1 MRPFTLKTNIV
12 ASDKASKAFN
22 KITHSAA
29 RMNEKIIKSAGFA
42 GTAFGRFTQK
52 LSFGARKAVVSLN
65 NLNARVNR
73 TFSNIGK
80 KLGKIGV
87 LGLGVGLLAIATTI
101 ANANIQLDA
110 SFASLSAIT
119 GKTGKA
125 FEAFKVQVSE
135 VAKEQR
141 LFGAD
146 VAKGFE
152 IVASAKPELL
162 ENAAALS
169 KVTNAAITLS
179 KASGDDL
186 AISAQSLAGVMNQFS
201 LNAEHAERVMNALA
215 AGSVYGSANITNVAA
230 SMKNFGAVA
239 SAANISMEQSVAL
252 VEVMGSKSIFAEEA
266 GTMLRSGIL
275 KLQQAGLGYKSG
287 LFDINDALA
296 EAKAKM
302 DKLRTAKE
310 KDAFLLKTFGARQI
324 TTGQILL
331 NNVDK
336 FNELTNSVTGTNT
349 AVTQMNIKSNTFQV
363 RLKEVSD
370 AFKNSVSATDKQNKQ
385 MQFLKDSLV
394 FVADNMDKIIAYTIL
409 AAKVFVL
416 FKATVWGVNTG
427 MKVYNKTLDIY
438 RKVTNKATRAQWRA
452 NAAMLANP
460 ITWIVI
466 AIIALIAAIG
476 LLIYY
481 WKDIIN
487 WIKTSDNWFAKLIRA
502 AIFPLIIAFK
512 TLGAIFDWIST
523 KISQLIEWVKTSD
536 NWFAKFLRGAING
549 LIYAFQIIG
558 GVIDWVGSKFGEL
571 TEWIK
576 TSDNWFAKFIRG
588 AIDFSIKLVGFL
600 KKIWNTIVEIVDY
613 AFKAIGKLSE
623 VIDYF
628 SGETQ
633 KELGVKVTKES
644 KAVKEVK
651 QSIDVKTED
660 KKPGVIDK
668 ITSEAMNF
676 TKALNDNSAAVD
688 ANTKSNQKQWK
699 GKFQTTILKD
709 MNIAQKDLA
718 VSAVDNER
726 NNQEIQNTIFRNKSL
741 STVISNQDVVDKN
754 ISANDKPATEVVT
767 SGKPIRRKDKQ
778 NINGTITVNVVDKTG
793 GKFGIQ
799 VEGTGIEV
807 VTTGNK

>member
-52 LSFGARKAVVSLN
+52 VGNSVRVATVHLN

-73 TFSNIGK
+73 TFRSMKQGFAAIGIVGVISGIAGK
-80 KLGKIGV
+80 KI
-87 LGLGVGLLAIATTI
+87 
-101 ANANIQLDA
+101 LD
-110 SFASLSAIT
+110 LSNN
-119 GKTGKA
+119 
-125 FEAFKVQVSE
+125 
-135 VAKEQR
+135 VAKAGDEAAKNSRRIGFSAEALQE
-141 LFGAD
+141 LQFAAD
-146 VAKGFE
+146 R
-152 IVASAKPELL
+152 
-162 ENAAALS
+162 
-169 KVTNAAITLS
+169 
-179 KASGDDL
+179 SG
-186 AISAQSLAGVMNQFS
+186 ISAQESLKSFEKLSKNIGDLVANTGS
-201 LNAEHAERVMNALA
+201 L
-215 AGSVYGSANITNVAA
+215 
-230 SMKNFGAVA
+230 
-239 SAANISMEQSVAL
+239 
-252 VEVMGSKSIFAEEA
+252 
-266 GTMLRSGIL
+266 
-275 KLQQAGLGYKSG
+275 
-287 LFDINDALA
+287 
-296 EAKAKM
+296 
-302 DKLRTAKE
+302 
-310 KDAFLLKTFGARQI
+310 
-324 TTGQILL
+324 
-331 NNVDK
+331 
-336 FNELTNSVTGTNT
+336 
-349 AVTQMNIKSNTFQV
+349 
-363 RLKEVSD
+363 
-370 AFKNSVSATDKQNKQ
+370 
-385 MQFLKDSLV
+385 
-394 FVADNMDKIIAYTIL
+394 YTIL
-409 AAKVFVL
+409 NKTNPQLLRQLKNAKSNEEAFNLITDAISKLPTDMQKASLAQAAFGRSGQKMLTLIEGGTKGVEALREEARKYGGVISNEAAKASEDFIDAQTNMKFALKGLTNQIGIALMPKIKELSERLTKWIGENKELIKAKVAAFVDKIGKAVDFLIRNAGTLITVIKILIGVFAGLKILTTIMRAVTAATWL
-416 FKATVWGVNTG
+416 FNSALW
-427 MKVYNKTLDIY
+427 
-438 RKVTNKATRAQWRA
+438 
-452 NAAMLANP
+452 ANP

-466 AIIALIAAIG
+466 AIIALIAAIA

-481 WKDIIN
+481 WKDIVN

-512 TLGAIFDWIST
+512 TLGAIFDWISE

-718 VSAVDNER
+718 VNAVYNER
-726 NNQEIQNTIFRNKSL
+726 NNQEIQNTIFKNKSL

-754 ISANDKPATEVVT
+754 ISANDKPTTEVVT

-778 NINGTITVNVVDKTG
+778 NINGIITVNVVDKTG